1 MLNVHRLTVLRELA
15 RRGTLAEV
23 ARVLNY
29 SPSAVSH
36 QLAQL
41 EKEAGVPLLEPVGR
55 GVTLTAAAR
64 RLVVHADEVLA
75 VLDRAEAELAASS
88 SEVSGVLRVTAFHS
102 ALASILPTAL
112 TLVKARHPELQIE
125 VFHRD
130 IGPAF
135 DGLDARLYDL
145 VIGDQWPDE
154 PDPVRPG
161 MERQELFADPLL
173 LVTPSDW
180 PEPVSLTGL
189 RDAPWAIDPEYLPG
203 GQWVRRMLRE
213 AGITPKVVCDTD
225 DPLLQAHLV
234 RTGHAVA
241 VIPSLLVGPFLDQTR
256 AQAVPEAPARL
267 LYTAVREGQTGHPAV
282 RAFRT
287 ALASAARRES
297 PDTAT
302 YA

>member
-1 MLNVHRLTVLRELA
+1 MLNVHRLTILRELA

-36 QLAQL
+36 QLARL

-55 GVTLTAAAR
+55 GVKLTDAAR
-64 RLVVHADEVLA
+64 LLVARTDEVLT

-88 SEVSGVLRVTAFHS
+88 PRVSGTLRVTAFHS

-112 TLVKARHPELQIE
+112 TLVRARHPELQVE
-125 VFHRD
+125 VFHRE

-135 DGLDARLYDL
+135 DGLAAHLYDL

-161 MERQELFADPLL
+161 MERQELFTDPLL

-180 PEPVSLTGL
+180 PGPEPLSTLAE
-189 RDAPWAIDPEYLPG
+189 APWAIDPEYLPG
-203 GQWVRRMLRE
+203 GRWVRRMLGH
-213 AGITPKVVCDTD
+213 AGIVPKVLCDTD

-241 VIPSLLVGPFLDQTR
+241 VIPSLLVGTFLDQTR
-256 AQAVPEAPARL
+256 AQALPGSPARL

-282 RAFRT
+282 RAFRA

-297 PDTAT
+297 PEI
-302 YA
+302 

>member
-1 MLNVHRLTVLRELA
+1 MLNVHRLTLLRELA

-41 EKEAGVPLLEPVGR
+41 EKEAGIPLLEPVGR
-55 GVTLTAAAR
+55 RVKLTDAAR
-64 RLVVHADEVLA
+64 RLVTRTDEVLA
-75 VLDRAEAELAASS
+75 VLDRAEAELAASTPT
-88 SEVSGVLRVTAFHS
+88 VSGTLRVTSFRS
-102 ALASILPTAL
+102 ALASVLPTAL
-112 TLVKARHPELQIE
+112 TLVKARHPELQVE

-130 IGPAF
+130 IGVAF
-135 DGLDARLYDL
+135 DGLAAHVYDL

-154 PDPVRPG
+154 PEPVRPG

-173 LVTPSDW
+173 LAMPADW
-180 PEPVSLTGL
+180 PEPGSLADL
-189 RDAPWAIDPEYLPG
+189 ADSPWAIDPEYLPG
-203 GQWVRRMLRE
+203 GRWVRRMLRD
-213 AGITPKVVCDTD
+213 AGVDPKVLCDTD

-256 AQAVPEAPARL
+256 ARVLPGGPARRL
-267 LYTAVREGQTGHPAV
+267 FTAVREGQTGHPAV
-282 RAFRT
+282 RAFRA

-297 PDTAT
+297 PEI
-302 YA
+302 